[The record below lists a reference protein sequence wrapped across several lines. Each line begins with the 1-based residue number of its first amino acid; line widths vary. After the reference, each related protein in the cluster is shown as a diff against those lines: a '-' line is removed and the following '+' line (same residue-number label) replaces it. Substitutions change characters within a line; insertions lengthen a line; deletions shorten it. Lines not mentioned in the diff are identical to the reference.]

1 MSSEN
6 IKGRQTTAQK
16 PLEIPS
22 WDLVLKRN
30 SIERMKQEK
39 FPLDIINELPQ
50 LIAAG
55 YEAIPEEDIV
65 RLQWWGLYHDKPK
78 VGTFMMRIKIAGG
91 YLTPQKLR
99 AIGEI
104 ANRYGKGYGEIS
116 TRQNIQLHW
125 IRLEDLPA
133 VFEHLQANGLTTAG
147 GCGDTVRNITGCPVA
162 DIDRHQLFDV
172 QPLIQEAAHFFYG
185 NREYSNLPRKHKI
198 TISACPFQ
206 CNAPEIH
213 CIALVGVIKDGR
225 KGFAVRIGGGLSS
238 TPRISRDMGVFV
250 PYEEALEVLR
260 AIIDC
265 WKENPRYR
273 LSRVKARL
281 KFMVDDYG
289 AEEYRRMVEERLGRQ
304 LEDFQ
309 APEPVGETDHLGVQP
324 QKQSGYFYIGFPVP
338 LGWLSGDQMLRIADV
353 VDSVG
358 GDIRLTRQQNFI
370 VGNVP
375 ESKVAWVVH
384 QIEKIGFPL
393 RINRI
398 WGRSI
403 ACTGEPFCNYS
414 VTETKTKL
422 KEIIERLEAKFGD
435 AIADLKIHLDGCP
448 HACGQHWVGDIGL
461 QGTTAR
467 ETDEQGSKIQAYD
480 IILRGGLGRKTAI
493 GKQILRRIPTDLVQ
507 LYLERLIEAW
517 LWFRIIRNGNGANYT
532 FRDFCDERTDEEL
545 IAIAEGKLTVRDLLL
560 KIAPELAMAC

>member
-1 MSSEN
+1 
-6 IKGRQTTAQK
+6 
-16 PLEIPS
+16 
-22 WDLVLKRN
+22 
-30 SIERMKQEK
+30 
-39 FPLDIINELPQ
+39 
-50 LIAAG
+50 
-55 YEAIPEEDIV
+55 
-65 RLQWWGLYHDKPK
+65 
-78 VGTFMMRIKIAGG
+78 
-91 YLTPQKLR
+91 
-99 AIGEI
+99 
-104 ANRYGKGYGEIS
+104 
-116 TRQNIQLHW
+116 
-125 IRLEDLPA
+125 
-133 VFEHLQANGLTTAG
+133 
-147 GCGDTVRNITGCPVA
+147 
-162 DIDRHQLFDV
+162 
-172 QPLIQEAAHFFYG
+172 
-185 NREYSNLPRKHKI
+185 
-198 TISACPFQ
+198 
-206 CNAPEIH
+206 
-213 CIALVGVIKDGR
+213 
-225 KGFAVRIGGGLSS
+225 
-238 TPRISRDMGVFV
+238 
-250 PYEEALEVLR
+250 
-260 AIIDC
+260 
-265 WKENPRYR
+265 
-273 LSRVKARL
+273 
-281 KFMVDDYG
+281 
-289 AEEYRRMVEERLGRQ
+289 
-304 LEDFQ
+304 
-309 APEPVGETDHLGVQP
+309 LGVQP

-338 LGWLSGDQMLRIADV
+338 LGWLSGDQMLRVADV

-480 IILRGGLGRKTAI
+480 VILRGGLGRKTAI

>member
-1 MSSEN
+1 MSHLSQKSSEL
-6 IKGRQTTAQK
+6 K
-16 PLEIPS
+16 PLDIPS

-39 FPLDIINELPQ
+39 FPLDIIYELPQ

-125 IRLEDLPA
+125 IRLDDLPA
-133 VFEHLQANGLTTAG
+133 IFEHLQANGLTTAG

-172 QPLIQEAAHFFYG
+172 QPLIQEAARFFYG
-185 NREYSNLPRKHKI
+185 NRDYSNLPRKHKI
-198 TISACPFQ
+198 TIAACPFQ

-273 LSRVKARL
+273 LSRS
-281 KFMVDDYG
+281 
-289 AEEYRRMVEERLGRQ
+289 RQ
-304 LEDFQ
+304 GSSSWWTITAQ
-309 APEPVGETDHLGVQP
+309 
-324 QKQSGYFYIGFPVP
+324 
-338 LGWLSGDQMLRIADV
+338 
-353 VDSVG
+353 
-358 GDIRLTRQQNFI
+358 
-370 VGNVP
+370 
-375 ESKVAWVVH
+375 
-384 QIEKIGFPL
+384 
-393 RINRI
+393 
-398 WGRSI
+398 RSI
-403 ACTGEPFCNYS
+403 GGWWRSDWGASWKTFKRPKPSARPTIWVFIRKSNRACFTSASPCPS
-414 VTETKTKL
+414 
-422 KEIIERLEAKFGD
+422 
-435 AIADLKIHLDGCP
+435 DGC
-448 HACGQHWVGDIGL
+448 
-461 QGTTAR
+461 QGIRCSGWRTS
-467 ETDEQGSKIQAYD
+467 Q
-480 IILRGGLGRKTAI
+480 RKSAATSA
-493 GKQILRRIPTDLVQ
+493 
-507 LYLERLIEAW
+507 
-517 LWFRIIRNGNGANYT
+517 
-532 FRDFCDERTDEEL
+532 
-545 IAIAEGKLTVRDLLL
+545 
-560 KIAPELAMAC
+560 

>member
-1 MSSEN
+1 MER
-6 IKGRQTTAQK
+6 KEKQEAKTAAQK

-22 WDLVLKRN
+22 WDLVIRRN
-30 SIERMKQEK
+30 SIERMKREK
-39 FPLDIINELPQ
+39 FPLDIVHELPQ

-91 YLTPQKLR
+91 YLTTQKLR
-99 AIGEI
+99 TIGEI
-104 ANRYGKGYGEIS
+104 ANRYGKGYGEIT

-125 IRLEDLPA
+125 IKLDDLLDIFERLKSA
-133 VFEHLQANGLTTAG
+133 GLTTAG

-162 DIDRHQLFDV
+162 DIDRRALFDV
-172 QPLIQEAAHFFYG
+172 QPLLMEAARFFYG
-185 NREYSNLPRKHKI
+185 NREYSDLPRKHKI
-198 TISACPFQ
+198 TIAACPFQ

-213 CIALVGVIKDGR
+213 CIALVGVIKNDR

-238 TPRISRDMGVFV
+238 TPRISRDLGVFV
-250 PYEEALEVLR
+250 PYEEALDVLK

-289 AEEYRRMVEERLGRQ
+289 VDEYRRMVEERIGHK
-304 LEDFQ
+304 LEDFS
-309 APEPVGETDHLGVQP
+309 APEAERDADHLGVYP
-324 QKQSGYFYIGFPVP
+324 QKQPGFFYIGVPVP
-338 LGWLSGDQMLRIADV
+338 MGWMSGDQMLKVADIV
-353 VDSVG
+353 EEVG

-375 ESKVAWVVH
+375 EDKVAWTVS
-384 QIEKIGFPL
+384 QLEKVGFPL
-393 RINRI
+393 KINWI

-414 VTETKTKL
+414 VTETKMKL
-422 KEIIERLEAKFGD
+422 KEIIERLEAKFGE
-435 AIADLKIHLDGCP
+435 AISDLKIHLDGCP

-467 ETDEQGSKIQAYD
+467 ETDEHGNKIQAYD
-480 IILRGGLGRKTAI
+480 IILRGGLGKKTAI
-493 GKQILRRIPTDLVQ
+493 GKQILRRIPSELVPV
-507 LYLERLIEAW
+507 YVERLVDAW
-517 LWFRIIRNGNGANYT
+517 LWMKVAFNKNGDNYS

-545 IAIAEGKLTVRDLLL
+545 IAIAEGRLTTSDLML
-560 KIAPELAMAC
+560 KILPELAMTC

>member
-1 MSSEN
+1 MER
-6 IKGRQTTAQK
+6 KEKREAKTAAQK

-22 WDLVLKRN
+22 WDLVIRRN
-30 SIERMKQEK
+30 SIERMKREK
-39 FPLDIINELPQ
+39 FPLDIVHELPQ

-78 VGTFMMRIKIAGG
+78 VGTFMMRVKIAGG
-91 YLTPQKLR
+91 YLTTQKLR
-99 AIGEI
+99 VIGEI
-104 ANRYGKGYGEIS
+104 ANRYGKGYGEIT

-125 IRLEDLPA
+125 IKLDDLPDI
-133 VFEHLQANGLTTAG
+133 FERLKSAGLTTAG

-162 DIDRHQLFDV
+162 DIDRRALFDV
-172 QPLIQEAAHFFYG
+172 QPLLMEAARFFYG
-185 NREYSNLPRKHKI
+185 NREYSDLPRKHKI
-198 TISACPFQ
+198 TIAACLFQ

-213 CIALVGVIKDGR
+213 CIALVGVIKNGR

-238 TPRISRDMGVFV
+238 TPRISRDLGVFV
-250 PYEEALEVLR
+250 PYEEALDVLR

-289 AEEYRRMVEERLGRQ
+289 VEEYRRMVEERMGRK
-304 LEDFQ
+304 LEDFN
-309 APEPVGETDHLGVQP
+309 APEAEGDADHLGVHP
-324 QKQSGYFYIGFPVP
+324 QKQLGFFYIGAPAPV
-338 LGWLSGDQMLRIADV
+338 GWMSGDQMLKVADIV
-353 VDSVG
+353 EEVG

-375 ESKVAWVVH
+375 EDKVAWTVH
-384 QIEKIGFPL
+384 QLEKAGFPL
-393 RINRI
+393 KINWI

-422 KEIIERLEAKFGD
+422 KEIIERLEAKFGE
-435 AIADLKIHLDGCP
+435 AISDLKIHLDGCP

-467 ETDEQGSKIQAYD
+467 ETDEHGNKIQAYD
-480 IILRGGLGRKTAI
+480 IILRGGLGKKTAI
-493 GKQILRRIPTDLVQ
+493 GKQVFRRIPSELVPV
-507 LYLERLIEAW
+507 YVERLVEAW
-517 LWFRIIRNGNGANYT
+517 LWMKVALNKNGGNYS
-532 FRDFCDERTDEEL
+532 FRDFCDERTDEDL
-545 IAIAEGKLTVRDLLL
+545 IAIAEGRLTPRDLML
-560 KIAPELAMAC
+560 KILPELAMTC

>member
-1 MSSEN
+1 MSHLS
-6 IKGRQTTAQK
+6 QK
-16 PLEIPS
+16 PSELKPLDIPS

-39 FPLDIINELPQ
+39 FPLDIIYELPQ
-50 LIAAG
+50 LIAVG

-125 IRLEDLPA
+125 IRLDDLPA
-133 VFEHLQANGLTTAG
+133 IFEHLQANGLTTAG

-172 QPLIQEAAHFFYG
+172 QPLIQEAARFFYG
-185 NREYSNLPRKHKI
+185 NRDYSNLPRKHKI
-198 TISACPFQ
+198 TIAACPFQ

-289 AEEYRRMVEERLGRQ
+289 VEEYRRMVEERLGRK

-309 APEPVGETDHLGVQP
+309 APEAIGETDHLGVHP
-324 QKQSGYFYIGFPVP
+324 QKQSGLFYIGVPVP
-338 LGWLSGDQMLRIADV
+338 VGWMSGRSDAAGSGHCRGSRWRYPLDAPAKLHRRQCARTQGRLGRPPFGESRLPLAHQPHLGSLYRLHGRTLLQLLRHRDEDETEGNRGA
-353 VDSVG
+353 VG
-358 GDIRLTRQQNFI
+358 GE
-370 VGNVP
+370 V
-375 ESKVAWVVH
+375 W
-384 QIEKIGFPL
+384 
-393 RINRI
+393 
-398 WGRSI
+398 
-403 ACTGEPFCNYS
+403 
-414 VTETKTKL
+414 
-422 KEIIERLEAKFGD
+422 
-435 AIADLKIHLDGCP
+435 
-448 HACGQHWVGDIGL
+448 
-461 QGTTAR
+461 
-467 ETDEQGSKIQAYD
+467 
-480 IILRGGLGRKTAI
+480 RGYR
-493 GKQILRRIPTDLVQ
+493 
-507 LYLERLIEAW
+507 
-517 LWFRIIRNGNGANYT
+517 
-532 FRDFCDERTDEEL
+532 
-545 IAIAEGKLTVRDLLL
+545 
-560 KIAPELAMAC
+560 